1 MVSFY
6 LALKSVAC
14 PVEILP
20 ARENNQGRLIEH
32 FMYWHWKAKGAIIHE
47 GPEPLS
53 RYDHC
58 GMHMIVARL
67 IKHIQTA
74 K

>member
-32 FMYWHWKAKGAIIHE
+32 FMYWHWKEKVEIIQE
-47 GPEPLS
+47 VPEPLPAYYRVS
-53 RYDHC
+53 AD
-58 GMHMIVARL
+58 
-67 IKHIQTA
+67 
-74 K
+74 